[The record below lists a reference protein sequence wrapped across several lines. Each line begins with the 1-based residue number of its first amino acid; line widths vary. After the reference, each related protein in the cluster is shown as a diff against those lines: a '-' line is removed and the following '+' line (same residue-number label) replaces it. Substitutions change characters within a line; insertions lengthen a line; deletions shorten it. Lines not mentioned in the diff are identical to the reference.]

1 MMNVLIVSCKDEVT
15 AAVTSALV
23 KAGVL
28 AENIA
33 VTDGRDTAGYDL
45 VFYNLPL
52 EGRFGLDEAVAAAQS
67 DDVFVVAAAAWK
79 HIEKIIEKI
88 GDTSLFLMAKPFPAG
103 AMELTLRNIITGYR
117 KRKDV
122 HGKLI
127 EAELKI
133 ADIKLIDR
141 AKFVLAEYLNLTEA
155 EAHRYIQ
162 KNAMDR
168 RVRQTEIAKDILR
181 TYEIN

>member
-1 MMNVLIVSCKDEVT
+1 MKCLIISNKDETT
-15 AAVTSALV
+15 AAVTNALIA
-23 KAGVL
+23 AGV
-28 AENIA
+28 EQEEIA
-33 VTDGRDTAGYDL
+33 VTEGGDTAGYDI

-52 EGRFGLDEAVAAAQS
+52 EGRFGLDEAVSAAQT
-67 DDVFVVAAAAWK
+67 DNVFVIVAAAWK
-79 HIEKIIEKI
+79 HIEKIIERI
-88 GDTSLFLMAKPFPAG
+88 GDTPLFLMAKPFPAG
-103 AMELTLRNIITGYR
+103 AMELTLRNILIGYN
-117 KRKDV
+117 KRKDI
-122 HGKLI
+122 HGKLV

-141 AKFVLAEYLNLTEA
+141 AKFVLAEYLKLTEA

-181 TYEIN
+181 TYEII